1 MSRWIAASLFVSGMV
16 FASIGTVVGAAAV
29 QAAVGQGTAGQGTAV
44 QGTAVQDTAAKVRVR
59 VRVVTVDMQAI
70 RYSTKLIT
78 VKAGELVDLR
88 FRNTSTL
95 THDALIGDEKVQAE
109 HEKMRAA
116 MNMEQGDTK
125 TMVTVKAGATKT
137 LRYTFAK
144 AGRTVIGCHE
154 PGHYGSGMKLT
165 VIIQPNTALG

>member
-1 MSRWIAASLFVSGMV
+1 MSRWIAASLFLPGMV
-16 FASIGTVVGAAAV
+16 FASIGTVVGVAAV
-29 QAAVGQGTAGQGTAV
+29 QAAVGQGTA
-44 QGTAVQDTAAKVRVR
+44 VQDAAAKVR

-95 THDALIGDEKVQAE
+95 THEALIGDEKVQAE

-125 TMVTVKAGATKT
+125 TMVTVRAGATKT

>member
-1 MSRWIAASLFVSGMV
+1 MSRLIATSLLVSGLV
-16 FASIGTVVGAAAV
+16 FGSIGAVVRAPAV
-29 QAAVGQGTAGQGTAV
+29 QAAAGQGT
-44 QGTAVQDTAAKVRVR
+44 TLKAAAAT

-78 VKAGELVDLR
+78 VKAGEVVDLR

-95 THDALIGDEKVQAE
+95 THEALIGDEKVQLE
-109 HEKMRAA
+109 HEKMMAA

-165 VIIQPNTALG
+165 VSSQPNTALG

>member
-1 MSRWIAASLFVSGMV
+1 MSRWIASSVIVSGMV
-16 FASIGTVVGAAAV
+16 FASTGAVVRAAAV
-29 QAAVGQGTAGQGTAV
+29 QAAVQGTAV
-44 QGTAVQDTAAKVRVR
+44 QGTAPKQR

-78 VKAGELVDLR
+78 VKAGEVIDLR

-95 THDALIGDEKVQAE
+95 THEALIGDEKVQAE
-109 HEKMRAA
+109 HEKMMAA
-116 MNMEQGDTK
+116 MKMKQGDTK

-154 PGHYGSGMKLT
+154 PGHYASGMKLT

>member
-1 MSRWIAASLFVSGMV
+1 MSRWIAASLFLSGVV
-16 FASIGTVVGAAAV
+16 FASMGAVVGASAI
-29 QAAVGQGTAGQGTAV
+29 QAAVRQGTAV
-44 QGTAVQDTAAKVRVR
+44 QGTAIQGTAAKVR

-78 VKAGELVDLR
+78 VKAGEVIDLR

-95 THDALIGDEKVQAE
+95 THEALIGDEKVQAE
-109 HEKMRAA
+109 HEKMMAA
-116 MNMEQGDTK
+116 MKVEQGDTK

-137 LRYTFAK
+137 LRYTFVK

-154 PGHYGSGMKLT
+154 PGHYASGMKLT
-165 VIIQPNTALG
+165 VIVEPRNALG

>member
-29 QAAVGQGTAGQGTAV
+29 QAAVGQGTAV
-44 QGTAVQDTAAKVRVR
+44 QGTAVQDTAAKVR

-95 THDALIGDEKVQAE
+95 THEALIGDEKVQAE

>member
-1 MSRWIAASLFVSGMV
+1 MSRWIASSVIVSGMV
-16 FASIGTVVGAAAV
+16 FASTGAVVRAAAV
-29 QAAVGQGTAGQGTAV
+29 QAAVQGTAV
-44 QGTAVQDTAAKVRVR
+44 QGTAPKQR

-78 VKAGELVDLR
+78 VKAGEVIDLR

-154 PGHYGSGMKLT
+154 PGHYASGMKLT

>member
-1 MSRWIAASLFVSGMV
+1 MSRWIASSVVVSGMV
-16 FASIGTVVGAAAV
+16 FASTGAVVRAAAV
-29 QAAVGQGTAGQGTAV
+29 QAAVQGTAV
-44 QGTAVQDTAAKVRVR
+44 QGTAAKQR

-78 VKAGELVDLR
+78 VKAGEVIDLR

-95 THDALIGDEKVQAE
+95 THEAVIGDEKVQAE

>member
-1 MSRWIAASLFVSGMV
+1 MSRWIASSVVVSGMV
-16 FASIGTVVGAAAV
+16 FASTGAVVRAAAV
-29 QAAVGQGTAGQGTAV
+29 QAAVGQGTVV
-44 QGTAVQDTAAKVRVR
+44 QGTPAKQR

-78 VKAGELVDLR
+78 VKAGEVIDLR

-95 THDALIGDEKVQAE
+95 THEALIGDEKVQAE
-109 HEKMRAA
+109 HEKMMAA
-116 MNMEQGDTK
+116 MKMKQGDTK